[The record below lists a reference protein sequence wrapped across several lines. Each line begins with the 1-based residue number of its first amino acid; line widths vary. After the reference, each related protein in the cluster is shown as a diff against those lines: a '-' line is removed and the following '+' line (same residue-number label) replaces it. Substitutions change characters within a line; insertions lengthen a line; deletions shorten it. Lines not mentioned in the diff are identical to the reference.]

1 MTQRRYEIPGDESFV
16 LDHLLL
22 DVNGTLTDRGKLI
35 TGVSERLRR
44 LAKDLEVHL
53 LSADTFSTLDAI
65 AEQLQIEGRR
75 AETGADKRALVEE
88 LGPKRCA
95 AIGNGRNDAEMLTE
109 VRLGICVLGPEGTYR
124 AAIDAA
130 EVVCGSIRS
139 ALDMLLNSSVLA
151 ATLRP

>member
-22 DVNGTLTDRGKLI
+22 DVNGTLTDSGKLI

-53 LSADTFSTLDAI
+53 LSADTFGTLDAI

-88 LGPKRCA
+88 LGPERCA

-109 VRLGICVLGPEGTYR
+109 VRLDICVLGPEGTYR
-124 AAIDAA
+124 VAIDAA
-130 EVVCGSIRS
+130 DVVCGSIRS
-139 ALDMLLNSSVLA
+139 ALDMLLNPRVLA

>member
-22 DVNGTLTDRGKLI
+22 DVNGTLTDSGKLI

-53 LSADTFSTLDAI
+53 LSADTFGTLDAI

-88 LGPKRCA
+88 LGPERCA

-130 EVVCGSIRS
+130 DVACGSIRS
-139 ALDMLLNSSVLA
+139 ALDMLLNPRVLA